1 MAQQE
6 NTLGAPTEGL
16 GQNVTFAF
24 DPRSG
29 LPQLNIPSAGPTRMG
44 VETGRSAGVQLA
56 SPRIDPVQS
65 ATVDLLM
72 KAGSAVLSKKLEA
85 AKITKYVEGMQRAMA
100 GEAVQDIADEQP
112 WFTQLFGDAAVVEG
126 ARAYSQHAN
135 VVNAVGKLE
144 EAMPKLREMPA
155 AEAARFLSESVQSS
169 LTGDKATDM
178 AIMQSYSKV
187 LPGFARRQA
196 KEHYAWK
203 QEQAVTAQTAAL
215 SAQASHFDR
224 ASKGL
229 LNGMTNDAEYMAMK
243 DELLQLSRPPIGQP
257 VEGWQN
263 MMHGTII
270 GMAARGELHSLRA
283 FKEAGISGSLPP
295 QQALEVET
303 AIKRA
308 ETRALPQMTER
319 FSVEMAALMTMA
331 THPQA
336 GANTEQLAAR
346 IDALNERARK
356 QFGTSYGPISPDE
369 KVALLKGSMSA
380 IVSAQEAAQNK
391 RIKDADAVAG
401 KAGKD
406 EAITATIL
414 ADLEGG
420 RSLSRLKLNPDI
432 TDDKL
437 NATLVNVYTRA
448 KDPAARAQVLHR
460 AATLGH
466 DVVPTIRDELEGAV
480 TAAITDKG
488 VDWSTMKPV
497 YDAWKAMHQLRPE
510 LAARYFGKYAG
521 QLAMFDRGMQT
532 HGSLPAAARAAFE
545 QKPPK
550 GKLDKA
556 EVKAAAGAVSDAYN
570 RGLPSWAIG
579 LRRTPLKDGQEAV
592 LTGMIGEDMEL
603 NAGIYGSSETGARV
617 SVDAALRAGKVE
629 MLGGYVISSDPSI
642 KPLAQYLTDP
652 SGYTGN
658 KGDKRIPFGQG
669 SDMLDDM
676 LEEAIDLKLHG
687 PKGLI
692 PPTGLIA
699 RKADVVRVYR
709 VGDKDGVP
717 QLVITAAA
725 GADTFH
731 GDITGDE
738 LFALRDKVKAERDAR
753 GANRKG
759 GTARELRNVFVPPGQ

>member
-1 MAQQE
+1 
-6 NTLGAPTEGL
+6 
-16 GQNVTFAF
+16 
-24 DPRSG
+24 
-29 LPQLNIPSAGPTRMG
+29 
-44 VETGRSAGVQLA
+44 
-56 SPRIDPVQS
+56 
-65 ATVDLLM
+65 
-72 KAGSAVLSKKLEA
+72 
-85 AKITKYVEGMQRAMA
+85 
-100 GEAVQDIADEQP
+100 
-112 WFTQLFGDAAVVEG
+112 
-126 ARAYSQHAN
+126 
-135 VVNAVGKLE
+135 
-144 EAMPKLREMPA
+144 
-155 AEAARFLSESVQSS
+155 
-169 LTGDKATDM
+169 
-178 AIMQSYSKV
+178 
-187 LPGFARRQA
+187 
-196 KEHYAWK
+196 
-203 QEQAVTAQTAAL
+203 
-215 SAQASHFDR
+215 
-224 ASKGL
+224 
-229 LNGMTNDAEYMAMK
+229 
-243 DELLQLSRPPIGQP
+243 
-257 VEGWQN
+257 
-263 MMHGTII
+263 
-270 GMAARGELHSLRA
+270 
-283 FKEAGISGSLPP
+283 
-295 QQALEVET
+295 
-303 AIKRA
+303 
-308 ETRALPQMTER
+308 MTER
-319 FSVEMAALMTMA
+319 FGVEMAALMTLA
-331 THPQA
+331 LHPQA

-346 IDALNERARK
+346 IDTLNERARK

-380 IVSAQEAAQNK
+380 IVSAQESAQNK
-391 RIKDADAVAG
+391 RIKDAESAAG

-414 ADLEGG
+414 ANLQGG
-420 RSLSRLKLNPDI
+420 GSLSRLKLNPDI

-437 NATLVNVYTRA
+437 NATLVNVYTQA
-448 KDPAARAQVLHR
+448 KDPASRAQVLHR

-488 VDWSTMKPV
+488 VDWGTMKPV

-510 LAARYFGKYAG
+510 LASRYFGKYAG

-556 EVKAAAGAVSDAYN
+556 EVKAATAAVSDAYN
-570 RGLPSWAIG
+570 VGLPSWAIG

-652 SGYTGN
+652 SGYTGT
-658 KGDKRIPFGQG
+658 KDKRIPFGQG
-669 SDMLDDM
+669 SDKLDDM

-699 RKADVVRVYR
+699 RKADSVRVFR
-709 VGDKDGVP
+709 IGDKNGVP

-731 GDITGDE
+731 GVITGDE

-753 GANRKG
+753 ATNRKG
-759 GTARELRNVFVPPGQ
+759 GTARELRNVYVPTGQ